1 MAKSSKKEEKDT
13 KSAAKEGQEK
23 QEDKTTHSAQKKVA
37 EQKQPKTSSKSTRT
51 ETDLIG
57 DLEIPADAYFGVHTV
72 RAMDNF
78 QISYVTIN
86 TIPHFIRGMVQV
98 KKAAAMA
105 NRRLLVIAK

>member
-13 KSAAKEGQEK
+13 KSAAKDAQEK

-37 EQKQPKTSSKSTRT
+37 EQKKPKTSSKNTRT

-98 KKAAAMA
+98 
-105 NRRLLVIAK
+105 LSLIHT